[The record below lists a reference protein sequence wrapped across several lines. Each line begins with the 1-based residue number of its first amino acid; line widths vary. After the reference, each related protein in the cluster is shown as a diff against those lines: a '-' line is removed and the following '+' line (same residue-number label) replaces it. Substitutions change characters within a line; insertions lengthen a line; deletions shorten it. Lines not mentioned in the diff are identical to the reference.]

1 MEEVLL
7 DFNHPCGTFLSAMEA
22 TLPGNKK
29 IKFCLYARKSTER
42 DELQALSIDSQLKEM
57 LAVADRDGLEVADIR
72 KESHSAKNSGER
84 PVFMSIIKDIRE
96 DKIQGILAWAPDRL
110 SRNAG
115 DLGTLVDLMDQ
126 NYLLEI
132 RTINQTFTN
141 SPNDKFLLMILGS
154 QAKLENDNKVIN
166 VKRGLKAKCE
176 MGFRPCAPPLGYLN
190 EIGGRKGYKKIFLDP
205 ERAPIIREMFER
217 VANGESGRTVLG
229 WLNSIDFKSRQ
240 GKSVVLSSVYA
251 ILNNHYYYGSFEY
264 PKGAGVWYQA
274 GHESIISKELFDK
287 VQARLAIIP
296 KSRPGT
302 KEFDFTK
309 LIYCGV
315 CGSGVTAEEKF
326 KRQDNGVIRRY
337 VYYHC
342 TGGKDRDCKQPYIR
356 EENVT
361 DQICGIVDQVNI
373 NSLNTQ
379 KHLNSEIE
387 RYERFMS
394 KILKQKVSKDLE
406 NKVDL
411 RDYSKF
417 VLREGSREEKRE
429 LLNCLKIKMSLKDK
443 KISVI
448 R

>member
-1 MEEVLL
+1 MET
-7 DFNHPCGTFLSAMEA
+7 N
-22 TLPGNKK
+22 LPGNKK

-72 KESHSAKNSGER
+72 KESHSAKNSAER
-84 PVFMSIIKDIRE
+84 PVFMSIIKDIRA
-96 DKIQGILAWAPDRL
+96 DKIQGILSWAPDRL

-126 NYLLEI
+126 NYLVEI
-132 RTINQTFTN
+132 RTYNQIFTN

-166 VKRGLKAKCE
+166 VKRGLRAKCE

-205 ERAPIIREMFER
+205 DRAAVIHEMFER
-217 VANGESGRTVLG
+217 VSNGESGRTVLN
-229 WLNSIDFKSRQ
+229 WLNSLHFQTRQ
-240 GKSVVLSSVYA
+240 GKPVVLSTVYA

-264 PKGAGVWYQA
+264 PKGDGIWYKVA
-274 GHESIISKELFDK
+274 HESIITKEIFDQ

-296 KSRPGT
+296 KSKPGT

-309 LIYCGV
+309 LIYCGL

-342 TGGKDRDCKQPYIR
+342 TGGKDRNCKQPYTR
-356 EENVT
+356 EEEIIEQICKII
-361 DQICGIVDQVNI
+361 DQINVDT
-373 NSLNTQ
+373 LNTQ
-379 KHLNSEIE
+379 KHLQEEIT
-387 RYERFMS
+387 RYERFMA
-394 KILKQKVSKDLE
+394 KILKQKVSKDLD

-411 RDYSKF
+411 KDYSKF
-417 VLREGSREEKRE
+417 VLREGAREEKRE
-429 LLNCLKIKMSLKDK
+429 LLNCLKIKMSLINKELF
-443 KISVI
+443 II
-448 R
+448 N

>member
-1 MEEVLL
+1 MENQSV
-7 DFNHPCGTFLSAMEA
+7 
-22 TLPGNKK
+22 LPG
-29 IKFCLYARKSTER
+29 
-42 DELQALSIDSQLKEM
+42 LKEM
-57 LAVADRDGLEVADIR
+57 LAVADRDGLNVVDIR
-72 KESHSAKNSGER
+72 KESHSAKNSMER
-84 PVFMSIIKDIRE
+84 PIFMSIIKDIRE
-96 DKIQGILAWAPDRL
+96 DKIQGLLTWAPDRL

-126 NYLLEI
+126 NYLVEI
-132 RTINQTFTN
+132 RTYNQIFTN

-176 MGFRPCAPPLGYLN
+176 MGYRPGMTPLGYLN
-190 EIGGRKGYKKIFLDP
+190 EIGGKKGYRKTFLDP
-205 ERAPIIREMFER
+205 ERAPAIFEMFER
-217 VANGESGRTVLG
+217 VSNGESGRKVLN
-229 WLNSIDFKSRQ
+229 WLNSFGFKTRQ
-240 GKSVVLSSVYA
+240 GKPVVLSA
-251 ILNNHYYYGSFEY
+251 IYRMLKNPYYYGSFEY
-264 PKGAGVWYQA
+264 PVGGGIWYKVL
-274 GHESIISKELFDK
+274 HESIINKELFDV
-287 VQARLAIIP
+287 VQERLAIIP

-342 TGGKDRDCKQPYIR
+342 TGGKDRNCKQPYIR
-356 EENVT
+356 EEEVT
-361 DQICGIVDQVNI
+361 EQICNIMDQIDPNM
-373 NSLNTQ
+373 LNTQ
-379 KHLNSEIE
+379 KHLQDEIS

-394 KILKQKVSKDLE
+394 KILKQKVSKDLNNE
-406 NKVDL
+406 VDL

-417 VLREGSREEKRE
+417 VLREGAREEKRE

-448 R
+448 Q

>member
-1 MEEVLL
+1 MENKSV
-7 DFNHPCGTFLSAMEA
+7 
-22 TLPGNKK
+22 LPGKKK
-29 IKFCLYARKSTER
+29 INFCLYARKSTEN
-42 DELQALSIDSQLKEM
+42 DEIQALSIESQLKEM
-57 LAVADRDGLEVADIR
+57 LAVADRDGLNVTDIR
-72 KESHSAKNSGER
+72 KESHSAKNSMER
-84 PVFMSIIKDIRE
+84 PVFMSIIKDIRD
-96 DKIQGILAWAPDRL
+96 DKIQGLLTWAPDRL

-126 NYLLEI
+126 NYLIEI
-132 RTINQTFTN
+132 RTYNQIFTN

-176 MGFRPCAPPLGYLN
+176 MGYRPGMTPLGYLN
-190 EIGGRKGYKKIFLDP
+190 EIGGKKGYRKTFLDP
-205 ERAPIIREMFER
+205 KRAPAILEMFER
-217 VANGESGRTVLG
+217 VSNGESGRKVLN
-229 WLNSIDFKSRQ
+229 WLNSIGFKTRQ
-240 GKSVVLSSVYA
+240 GKPVVLSAVYA
-251 ILNNHYYYGSFEY
+251 MLKNPYYYGSFEY
-264 PKGAGVWYQA
+264 PVDGGIWYKVI
-274 GHESIISKELFDK
+274 HESIITKELFNK
-287 VQARLAIIP
+287 VQERLAIIP

-342 TGGKDRDCKQPYIR
+342 TGGKDRNCKQPYIR
-356 EENVT
+356 EEEVT
-361 DQICGIVDQVNI
+361 EQICNIMDQIDPNM
-373 NSLNTQ
+373 LNTQ
-379 KHLNSEIE
+379 KHLQEEII

-394 KILKQKVSKDLE
+394 KILKQKVCKDLNNE
-406 NKVDL
+406 VDL

-417 VLREGSREEKRE
+417 VLREGAREEKRE

-443 KISVI
+443 KITVI
-448 R
+448 K